1 MDGRTVPRNIAI
13 GVQNFEDL
21 IVRHYFYV
29 DKTGFIKE
37 WWENGD
43 VVTLITRPRRFGK
56 TLTMDMVERFFS
68 VQYAGRGDLFE
79 GLFIWQ
85 EENYQSLQGTYPVIA
100 LSFSNVKET
109 SFQAARKQIC
119 QTILELYNKHDFLLE
134 SGCLNEKEKE
144 FYQAVSAEMEGHI
157 AAVALRNLSDFLC
170 RYYGRRVLVLLD
182 EYDTPMQEA
191 YMSDYWDEMV
201 AFIRGL
207 FHATFKTNPY
217 LERAIMTGITRISKE
232 SIFSDL
238 NNLSVVTMTSEKYA
252 DKFGFTEE
260 EVFTALEEY
269 GLSAKQQE
277 VKDWYDGFTF
287 GTQTDIYNPWS
298 IINYLEERKPKP
310 DWANTSSNSLAG
322 NLIREAGASVKEEFE
337 VLLKGGVIQTFLDEQ
352 VVFQQLGEDAAT
364 IWSLLLASG
373 YLKVAWYDLTDGEE
387 TYGLAITN
395 KEVRKMFERMV
406 ARWFRRPSVTDAYND
421 FIKALLLNDV
431 EAMNHYMNEV
441 ALNTFSF
448 FDVSM
453 KPSKNTEP
461 ERFYHGFVLGLM
473 VELADRYML
482 TSNRESGFG
491 RYDVILEPKDS
502 GDIAYILEFK
512 VHNSKKEISLEDTVQ
527 TALAQIEEKK
537 YEAALVAKGIPKG
550 RIQKY
555 GFAFQG
561 KTVLIG

>member
-1 MDGRTVPRNIAI
+1 MDEKVATRNVVI

-29 DKTGFIKE
+29 NKTGFIKE
-37 WWENGD
+37 WWGSGD
-43 VVTLITRPRRFGK
+43 IVTLITRPRRFGK

-68 VQYAGRGDLFE
+68 IQYAGRKDLFE
-79 GLFIWQ
+79 GLSIWQ
-85 EENYQSLQGTYPVIA
+85 EDGYPNLQGTYPVIA
-100 LSFSNVKET
+100 LSLSNVKET
-109 SFQAARKQIC
+109 SFTGARKQIC

-144 FYQAVSAEMEGHI
+144 FYHAVSAEMESYL
-157 AAVALRNLSDFLC
+157 AAVSLRNLSDFLY
-170 RYYGRRVLVLLD
+170 RYYGRRVLILLD
-182 EYDTPMQEA
+182 ESDTPMQEA
-191 YMSDYWDEMV
+191 YVNGYWEELA
-201 AFIRGL
+201 AFLRGL
-207 FHATFKTNPY
+207 FHSTFKANPY

-238 NNLSVVTMTSEKYA
+238 NNLRVVTMTSEKYA

-260 EVFTALEEY
+260 EVFAALEEY
-269 GLSAKQQE
+269 GLSEKQRE

-287 GTQTDIYNPWS
+287 GTQKDIYNPWS
-298 IINYLEERKPKP
+298 IINYLEERKPKLY
-310 DWANTSSNSLAG
+310 WANTSSNTLAG

-337 VLLKGGVIQTFLDEQ
+337 VLLRGGVIRTSLDEQ
-352 VVFQQLGEDAAT
+352 VVFQQLGEDAAA

-406 ARWFRRPSVTDAYND
+406 AKWFRSPSVHDAYND
-421 FIKALLLNDV
+421 FIKALLSGDKKS
-431 EAMNHYMNEV
+431 MNHFMNEV
-441 ALNTFSF
+441 ALDSFSF
-448 FDVSM
+448 FDTG
-453 KPSKNTEP
+453 KKASKRSEP

-491 RYDVILEPKDS
+491 RYDVLLEPRKEMDL
-502 GDIAYILEFK
+502 AYILEFK
-512 VHNSKKEISLEDTVQ
+512 AYDPDEETSLEDTVQ
-527 TALAQIEEKK
+527 AALAQIEEKK
-537 YEAALVAKGIPKG
+537 YEAALVAKGIQKE